1 MREFW
6 KNGAILP
13 SLEQELPPFPSL
25 LHAGGWGH
33 TALQGGQY
41 GPILAPGRVA
51 WPHFEMGPCY
61 PPLLLT
67 ALVFNVKEMMR
78 FDVFGMRSI
87 SVACKDFVDQSAIS
101 SSPQ

>member
-67 ALVFNVKEMMR
+67 ANHVQLATTRLIPYLRVTSSHMSPLSLVR
-78 FDVFGMRSI
+78 I
-87 SVACKDFVDQSAIS
+87 
-101 SSPQ
+101 